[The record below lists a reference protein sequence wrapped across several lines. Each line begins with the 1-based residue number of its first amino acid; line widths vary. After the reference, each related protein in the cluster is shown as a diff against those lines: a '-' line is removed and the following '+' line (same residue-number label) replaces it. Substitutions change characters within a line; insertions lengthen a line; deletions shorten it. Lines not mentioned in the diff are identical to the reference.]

1 MTGPEF
7 TDVQRRFLDK
17 AGRIAS
23 LALARREPLYRFL
36 RYATDTDKATIRAA
50 LVDRRVRFGRP
61 RNFNDPFDCRPHF
74 RVPGLLPACRRR
86 WFARESIKLARKRF
100 PNDSAKEQQARDELA
115 QHSTE
120 WLVEL
125 MEQKVRDRLLDTQ
138 LMLCLA
144 GNRDALQMWAYY
156 ADRQHGVAIHL
167 RQDVW
172 PIAAAMQVSYTSR
185 YPTVPLSMQGD
196 DDRELTRRFVLR
208 KAKAWSHEDEYR
220 VLVQDEDPDRFAME
234 WIDATTAVLSP
245 GAVAGITVGCLMDPA
260 DQKRVV
266 ADAKGATP
274 AVPVYR
280 AVGQRRRFELMF
292 EQIA

>member
-1 MTGPEF
+1 MTSPHF
-7 TDVQRRFLDK
+7 TEAQRRFLTK

-23 LALARREPLYRFL
+23 LALARSDPLYRFL
-36 RYATDTDKATIRAA
+36 RYATDADKATIRAA
-50 LVDRRVRFGRP
+50 LVDRRFRFGRP
-61 RNFNDPFDCRPHF
+61 RDFNDPFDCRPHF

-100 PNDSAKEQQARDELA
+100 PNDPAKEQQARDELA
-115 QHSTE
+115 QYSTE
-120 WLVEL
+120 SLVKL
-125 MEQKVRDRLLDTQ
+125 MEEKVRDRLLDSQ

-156 ADRQHGVAIHL
+156 ADRQRGVAIHL

-185 YPTVPLSMQGD
+185 YPTVPLSMHEY

-220 VLVQDEDPDRFAME
+220 VLVQDEDPERFALE
-234 WIDATTAVLSP
+234 WFDAMTAVLSP

-260 DQKRVV
+260 DQKQVA
-266 ADAKGATP
+266 ADAKAATP
-274 AVPVYR
+274 PVPVYR
-280 AVGQRRRFELMF
+280 AVAERRRFALTF